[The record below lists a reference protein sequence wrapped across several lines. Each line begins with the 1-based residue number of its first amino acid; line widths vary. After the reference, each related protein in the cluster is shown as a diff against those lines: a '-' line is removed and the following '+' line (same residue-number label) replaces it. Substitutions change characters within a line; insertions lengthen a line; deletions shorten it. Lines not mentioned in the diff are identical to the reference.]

1 MNLISRLAVTIIF
14 VTIFVG
20 VIAFARGYRLDFNK
34 KSLMPTGIL
43 AVSSYPK
50 AAKIYINNELKGATD
65 TNITLPPG
73 NYRVDVKKEGY
84 TNWNKQIVLKGELVL
99 TLDALLL
106 PLNPSLSPL
115 TNLGIVKAIP
125 LDQTDRILIFTEN
138 GDETKDGIYLFEAS
152 QKPLSFLT
160 PLKLIMLKKNLPAS
174 IDFIPKTVYFSPD
187 YKQVIFEFTKTR
199 TTNAVYLLSLEEE
212 NRNVFDI
219 APSKQTLLTAWDK
232 QKQKDDQK
240 IIETYPKE
248 IIKTASDSFR
258 IINFSPSETKI
269 LYEATK
275 PLILPTIIKPPLIA
289 TNQTQDSRTLKKG
302 HLYVYDLKEDKNFE
316 INIPASTVNL
326 LPSIAWHPDSKH
338 LIFNDNKKI
347 SIVDYDN
354 TNKQTVYSGPF
365 ENYFFTTTSNGALI
379 ILTNLNP
386 EANKLPDLYAV
397 GIR

>member
-1 MNLISRLAVTIIF
+1 MNLISRLAVIVIF
-14 VTIFVG
+14 ITIFVG
-20 VIAFARGYRLDFNK
+20 VIAFARGYRLDLSK

-50 AAKIYINNELKGATD
+50 AGKIYINGELKGATD

-73 NYRVDVKKEGY
+73 NYRVEVRKEGY
-84 TNWNKQIVLKGELVL
+84 TSWNKQINLKGELVL

-115 TNLGIVKAIP
+115 TNLGIVKAMP
-125 LDQTDRILIFTEN
+125 LDQIDKILLFAEN
-138 GDETKDGIYLFEAS
+138 SDEAKDGIYLFEAS
-152 QKPLSFLT
+152 QRPLSFLT
-160 PLKLIMLKKNLPAS
+160 PLKLIVLKKNLPAD
-174 IDFIPKTVYFSPD
+174 IGFVPKTVYFSPD
-187 YKQVIFEFTKTR
+187 YKQAILEFAKTKTV
-199 TTNAVYLLSLEEE
+199 NAVYLLSLEEE
-212 NRNVFDI
+212 NKNLFDI
-219 APSKQTLLTAWDK
+219 TASKQTLLDAWDK

-240 IIETYPKE
+240 IVETFPPDITK
-248 IIKTASDSFR
+248 IASDSFH
-258 IINFSPSETKI
+258 IVNFSPSETKI

-275 PLILPTIIKPPLIA
+275 SLTLPPIIKPSLIA
-289 TNQTQDSRTLKKG
+289 TNQTQESRTLKKD
-302 HLYVYDLKEDKNFE
+302 HLYVYDMKEDKNYE
-316 INIPASTVNL
+316 IIGNWKLEIGN
-326 LPSIAWHPDSKH
+326 SIMWYPDSKH

-347 SIVDYDN
+347 SIIDYDN

-365 ENYFFTTTSNGALI
+365 ENYFFTTTANDTLI